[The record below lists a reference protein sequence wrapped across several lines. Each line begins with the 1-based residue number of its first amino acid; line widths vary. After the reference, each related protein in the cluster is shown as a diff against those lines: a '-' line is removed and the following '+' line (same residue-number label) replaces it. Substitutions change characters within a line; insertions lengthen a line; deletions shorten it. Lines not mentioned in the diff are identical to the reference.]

1 MTKTKAICSLVLAL
15 AVIVTAAHA
24 TPPNN
29 NIVIDGTVNVGTEWT
44 ADERV
49 AVQSAGPF
57 VNDYGAG
64 KHLQSLYVTWNATT
78 LFLGLDGNVSDMNA
92 WSNDAVIIFIDT
104 EPGAT
109 TNPGPFATFQ
119 LSEPNNE
126 NIGDSASSNL
136 GNAPK
141 IIFPDAFRPDFFAGA
156 LFNDWGGGQVKLPGA
171 ASNKYAVGVFELA
184 DFGNITSTEGSL
196 DAAGV
201 RGTGAAPN
209 QHFELSIPLAD
220 LFGGAP
226 PANAKLAF
234 TAYVGSGGWC
244 SDKFLPPLTTTNPA
258 GLENVGQNTI
268 SPDTTPQSF
277 GGVVVVN
284 LTNASGT
291 LLTSVTSVV
300 ENTFTG
306 VPLDAASVDQVY
318 DPSTLRVSF
327 TDGLVLDNNAQT
339 VGNYTVTVGGS
350 PATLSSAQIG
360 VSNKDVVYLTLSAP
374 ATAGQAISVTVST
387 AVTANGGTS
396 TLGGPDTVSTTA
408 QRRVLWT
415 MDRSASGEDSLTIA
429 GPFSEP
435 FIRGA
440 WDGFSGRIQF
450 SDAADAFADIP
461 GTQALGTGGDDI
473 YEAVAFISDA
483 TAHDYIINSEVPNAP
498 GSDGGA
504 NQFVGVG
511 YWMNT
516 PYNLTLATSAT
527 AINLVDDVWNRRL
540 IQDTTVSF
548 IARFPSVEANGY
560 WATPAELQSATIRL
574 QGGTRLGG
582 FSPEGVIEPMVTGG
596 ATAGSPMQFIGQDGA
611 GFSYYFG
618 QVTFPA
624 GVLDVFEFRLVANGI
639 VGAIDAYED
648 QDGDTA
654 SVHQHTA
661 RATNFDR
668 VTPNDQF
675 VTWEVI
681 SYDVNPTVANI
692 TAADN
697 WDLFE

>member
-1 MTKTKAICSLVLAL
+1 MTRNKTFAVLAML
-15 AVIVTAAHA
+15 LMVVA
-24 TPPNN
+24 TVVSAGTPNTPTL
-29 NIVIDGTVNVGTEWT
+29 DGTVNVGSEW
-44 ADERV
+44 V
-49 AVQSAGPF
+49 ANELTDSITVANLGFDFGPTKAPVDMYVTF
-57 VNDYGAG
+57 DATNLYIGITGDNSDSPAFGNDCYIIYLDTTPGAG
-64 KHLQSLYVTWNATT
+64 
-78 LFLGLDGNVSDMNA
+78 
-92 WSNDAVIIFIDT
+92 
-104 EPGAT
+104 
-109 TNPGPFATFQ
+109 TNPGPFSTVQ
-119 LSEPNNE
+119 
-126 NIGDSASSNL
+126 IGYANGYSTVDCGGSAL
-136 GNAPK
+136 DGGPRVF
-141 IIFPDAFRPDFFAGA
+141 FPDAFRPDFLLGARYNDAGNKIA
-156 LFNDWGGGQVKLPGA
+156 GN
-171 ASNKYAVGVFELA
+171 ASNTYGP
-184 DFGNITSTEGSL
+184 GMWSL
-196 DAAGV
+196 TNLSAPDNDDAGLDVNVV
-201 RGTGAAPN
+201 RGPNIEFSVPWAA
-209 QHFELSIPLAD
+209 LY
-220 LFGGAP
+220 GGTP
-226 PANAKLAF
+226 PANAAIGIFGMVSSRDWMASRTLPQLAG
-234 TAYVGSGGWC
+234 T
-244 SDKFLPPLTTTNPA
+244 PPINNP
-258 GLENVGQNTI
+258 GQNNVLPNSDPGLSGFRRVSITDGAGAFLTGAI
-268 SPDTTPQSF
+268 TSSLVNTFS
-277 GGVVVVN
+277 GVPMDVSSVSQVF
-284 LTNASGT
+284 NAST
-291 LLTSVTSVV
+291 L
-300 ENTFTG
+300 
-306 VPLDAASVDQVY
+306 QVN
-318 DPSTLRVSF
+318 F

-360 VSNKDVVYLTLSAP
+360 VSNKDIVYLTLSAP

-387 AVTANGGTS
+387 AVTGNGGSS

-483 TAHDYIINSEVPNAP
+483 AAHEYIINSEVPNAP

-560 WATPAELQSATIRL
+560 WATPAELQSATVRL

-596 ATAGSPMQFIGQDGA
+596 ATSGSPMQFIGQDGA

-618 QVTFPA
+618 QITFPA